1 MDVLLKRDGDTIVGS
16 IAGRINTATSPQFGR
31 ERIPALDGVKKLV
44 LDMTDL
50 LYISSAGLRV
60 ILTAQKIMAR
70 QGEMIL
76 RNLKPEVYE
85 VFEMTGFVDFL
96 TIE

>member
-1 MDVLLKRDGDTIVGS
+1 MDVLLKRDGDTIVVS
-16 IAGRINTATSPQFGR
+16 IAGRINTATSPQFER
-31 ERIPALDGVKKLV
+31 ELIPALDGVKKLV